1 MEKKNLDTK
10 WTQSLTIF
18 FFIYQKY
25 CVGSNVYII
34 GGNNPGEPTCEVF
47 SFETKNST
55 KSKILPNGLRDQRH
69 KLSSFGFN
77 GNFYVLAPGG
87 VLLLKK
93 DLLSSKKRQM
103 RTF

>member
-1 MEKKNLDTK
+1 MLCYEHTHRR
-10 WTQSLTIF
+10 THTH
-18 FFIYQKY
+18 KY
-25 CVGSNVYII
+25 LIRYCLGSDVYII

-55 KSKILPNGLRDQRH
+55 KSKILPNVLRDQRH

-87 VLLLKK
+87 VLLLEYE
-93 DLLSSKKRQM
+93 LICSKKRQM